1 MLGAAAR
8 FFRRTARSF
17 GPNRIYR
24 SPIDATKA
32 LLLRISAEKPS
43 WPLIPRRRSAWCVR
57 LRNQSAPVYV
67 RPSASD
73 YLVLR
78 DLFEDH
84 EYGPVSQFNLPPNP
98 TILDLGGNIGLSVRY
113 FLQLYPAA
121 RITVVEPDTGNLDLL
136 RLNCKDAIATGQVIP
151 VRAFAAAK
159 DGEAA
164 IDRSDQPW
172 GFKKRDS
179 NDNPPPNSEMISC
192 VSIPTLVGTAKFDHI
207 DLLKVDIEGA
217 EKELFANCRDW
228 IYLVRH
234 IAIETHSPYTV
245 EDFYNALRA
254 SDWPFEVVHEIR
266 YTPAPRLFL
275 RHK

>member
-32 LLLRISAEKPS
+32 ILLRISAEKPS
-43 WPLIPRRRSAWCVR
+43 WPLIPRRRSAWRVR
-57 LRNQSAPVYV
+57 LRNQNAPVYV
-67 RPSASD
+67 RPSVSD

-84 EYGPVSQFNLPPNP
+84 EYGPVSHFNLPSNA

-113 FLQLYPAA
+113 FLSLYPNAKIA
-121 RITVVEPDTGNLDLL
+121 VVEPDTGNLDML
-136 RLNCKDAIATGQVIP
+136 RLNCKEAIATGQVIP
-151 VRAFAAAK
+151 VRAFAAAR

-172 GFKKRDS
+172 GFKKRDG
-179 NDNPPPNSEMISC
+179 NDNASPDTEMIPC
-192 VSIPTLVGTAKFDHI
+192 
-207 DLLKVDIEGA
+207 
-217 EKELFANCRDW
+217 
-228 IYLVRH
+228 
-234 IAIETHSPYTV
+234 
-245 EDFYNALRA
+245 
-254 SDWPFEVVHEIR
+254 
-266 YTPAPRLFL
+266 
-275 RHK
+275 